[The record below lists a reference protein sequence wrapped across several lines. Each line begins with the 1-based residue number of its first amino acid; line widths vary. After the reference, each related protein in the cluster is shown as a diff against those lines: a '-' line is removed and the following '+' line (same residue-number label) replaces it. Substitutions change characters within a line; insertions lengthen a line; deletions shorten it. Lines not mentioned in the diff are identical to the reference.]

1 MNDNSKPNKAD
12 STPQRFRP
20 YIVEVTK
27 PNGQIYYEA
36 QQRFWLF
43 GTRWRNALQ
52 DGWGLVSCAH
62 TFSTAKDA
70 HKALKIH
77 LTPTTYK
84 VVD

>member
-1 MNDNSKPNKAD
+1 MER
-12 STPQRFRP
+12 TFR
-20 YIVEVTK
+20 IIEVTK

-62 TFSTAKDA
+62 TFSTAKDGPQ
-70 HKALKIH
+70 KRSRF
-77 LTPTTYK
+77 T
-84 VVD
+84 